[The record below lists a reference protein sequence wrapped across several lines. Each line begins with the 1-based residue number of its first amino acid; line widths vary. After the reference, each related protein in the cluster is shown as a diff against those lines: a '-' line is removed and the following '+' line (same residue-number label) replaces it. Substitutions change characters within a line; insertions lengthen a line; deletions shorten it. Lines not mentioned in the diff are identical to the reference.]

1 MTEPLRTKLDPE
13 VAEVIADIESAG
25 VPEWSAMSVESAR
38 RVEDEVFSGGDPPE
52 VGFVRDLSIPG
63 PGASAEDSGREI
75 PIRVYRHAALDAT
88 DEGDPAPVL
97 VYYHGGGWVLGTLD
111 SIDGVCRRLAR
122 RGECVVVSVDYRLA
136 PEHPFPAAVEDAD
149 AALQWVADH
158 AETFGGDPDRL
169 AVGGTSAGG
178 NLAAVTAMRVRD
190 ARRDPERDESVPDI
204 ARQFLFYPITDYA
217 FDTDSYAE
225 NGDGPLLTETDMRW
239 FWDRYLRS
247 EVDGANPYAAPLRA
261 PDLADLPPATVV
273 TCGFDP
279 LRDEGVAYANRLAEA
294 GVEVRHDHHPDQPHG
309 FLSMSESVSAAD
321 AALDEIGEELRS
333 L

>member
-1 MTEPLRTKLDPE
+1 MTEPLRTELDPE
-13 VAEVIADIESAG
+13 VARVVADIEAAG
-25 VPEWSAMSVESAR
+25 VPEWSALSVESAR

-63 PGASAEDSGREI
+63 PGGSSPGPGGSPGDPEREI
-75 PIRVYRHAALDAT
+75 PVRVYRHPDLNADA
-88 DEGDPAPVL
+88 DPAPVL

-136 PEHPFPAAVEDAD
+136 PEHPFPAAVEDAT
-149 AALQWVADH
+149 AALRWTAENAD
-158 AETFGGDPDRL
+158 AFGGNSERL

-178 NLAAVTAMRVRD
+178 NLAAVTALR
-190 ARRDPERDESVPDI
+190 ARESESVPDL

-239 FWDRYLRS
+239 FWDHYLRS
-247 EVDGANPYAAPLRA
+247 EVDGANPYASPLRA
-261 PDLADLPPATVV
+261 PDLANLPPATVV

-279 LRDEGVAYANRLAEA
+279 LRDEGVAYADRLAAA

-309 FLSMSESVSAAD
+309 FLSTSASVSAAD
-321 AALDEIGEELRS
+321 DALDEIGSELRA